1 MLLPTKIEQKFLI
14 SNKNIK
20 KRAENREKE
29 RIGVPFSVIEQNLFV
44 FLPNKAKKTDYEYYT
59 DSNQKPFN
67 HQCTD
72 VSRHNCGTELR
83 H

>member
-1 MLLPTKIEQKFLI
+1 MLLHTKIEKKI
-14 SNKNIK
+14 GIAKKNIK

-44 FLPNKAKKTDYEYYT
+44 FLPNKAKKSDYECYT

-67 HQCTD
+67 H
-72 VSRHNCGTELR
+72 
-83 H
+83 